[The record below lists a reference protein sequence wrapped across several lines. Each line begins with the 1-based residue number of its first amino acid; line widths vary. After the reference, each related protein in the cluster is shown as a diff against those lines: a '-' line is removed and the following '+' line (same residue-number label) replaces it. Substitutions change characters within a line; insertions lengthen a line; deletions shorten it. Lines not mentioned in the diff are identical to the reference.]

1 MSPETSTEL
10 LGPILGSLFMNSF
23 LKLIQDPLNDI
34 SSFCYINCLAEHACN
49 PTVYA
54 SDKDVEEHLP
64 QDGLLHDTI
73 CHQTPPGD
81 KSSNQNPLSMTIQS
95 IPYPSNC
102 LLLKSISFQFRDK
115 SVILIHLT
123 TALTTLSYW
132 RKPSVGPQSWR
143 DLCISPRG
151 RKLREIK
158 LTSLE
163 KRRFRGNFLMPV
175 NTSKETKV
183 RQWEQAKT
191 ESVSSEHKGTIFQ

>member
-102 LLLKSISFQFRDK
+102 LLFKSISFQFRDK

-132 RKPSVGPQSWR
+132 RKPSVGPQS
-143 DLCISPRG
+143 
-151 RKLREIK
+151 
-158 LTSLE
+158 
-163 KRRFRGNFLMPV
+163 
-175 NTSKETKV
+175 
-183 RQWEQAKT
+183 
-191 ESVSSEHKGTIFQ
+191 